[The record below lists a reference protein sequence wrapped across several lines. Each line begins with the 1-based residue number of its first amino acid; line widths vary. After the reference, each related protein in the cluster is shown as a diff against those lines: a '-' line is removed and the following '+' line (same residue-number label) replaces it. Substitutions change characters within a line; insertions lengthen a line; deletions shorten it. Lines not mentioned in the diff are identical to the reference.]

1 MRDSSWLRARLWGM
15 ILVGLSLTLAPGWAQ
30 SIVRVTADVDVSA
43 QDAQCEVQYVLKNGK
58 EQLAEIPL
66 SAILYHDTDVRSL
79 SARDSSG
86 SLSVSGSSTGDKF
99 AGKVVLSSPV
109 GPEAEY
115 SFTLTYGVSGA
126 VQRNGGH
133 RVFSTPILHTPWRPV
148 LSRDP
153 AITIKGV
160 LPEGTNLIWTSPRY
174 LSESREGN
182 RVVVTTVSP
191 VLASYFRVEYT
202 DARVGFFTPRTT
214 SIVSFFGGAVILI
227 VIWLL
232 YAFRRRKTAAA

>member
-1 MRDSSWLRARLWGM
+1 MRNSIWLRARLWGM
-15 ILVGLSLTLAPGWAQ
+15 LLVGLSLTLAPGWAQ
-30 SIVRVTADVDVSA
+30 SVVRVAADVQVSA

-58 EQLAEIPL
+58 EQLTEIPL
-66 SAILYHDTDVRSL
+66 SSILYHGTDVKAL
-79 SARDSSG
+79 SARGSSG
-86 SLSVSGSSTGDKF
+86 PLSVSGSSAGGKF
-99 AGKVVLSSPV
+99 TGKVVLSSPV
-109 GPEAEY
+109 SPEAEY
-115 SFTLTYGVSGA
+115 SFTLAYGVSGA
-126 VQRNGGH
+126 VQRKGGH
-133 RVFSTPILHTPWRPV
+133 QVSSAPILHTPWRPV

-160 LPEGTNLIWTSPRY
+160 LPQGTNLIWTSPRY
-174 LSESREGN
+174 LSESSEGN

-214 SIVSFFGGAVILI
+214 AIVSFFGGAVILI